1 MTFDFKLMY
10 AFFQENGLKAT
21 PKDMERQ
28 RELQGREPK
37 RYEDFVEETS
47 KMWKER

>member
-1 MTFDFKLMY
+1 
-10 AFFQENGLKAT
+10 
-21 PKDMERQ
+21 MERQ

-47 KMWKER
+47 EMWKER